1 MTQKFKVLVTRK
13 WPKKVEEKLQ
23 SNFEATLN
31 ENDVPL
37 SEKDLHD
44 AMQNFDALLP
54 TVTDSI
60 SDKIISTENKKV
72 KIIGNFGVGFNHI
85 DINAAKEQGIT
96 VSNTPSVLTDCTADI
111 AMSLLLMVAR
121 RVGEGERELRS
132 DNWTG
137 WRPTHLLGTKV
148 TGKKLGVIGF
158 GRIGQAVAKRAHFGF
173 DMHIQYWDPYDIP
186 ADITKKFNATK
197 LDTIEDICRECDFV
211 SINCPATK
219 ETFHLMNEERFKIMK
234 KSAFIINT
242 ARGDII
248 DEKALVNAL
257 LNKEIAGAGL
267 DVFETEPN
275 LPNELKTMENVVSFP
290 HLGSATSETRIAM
303 GNTAIDNTLAFF
315 AGTELPNK
323 VV

>member
-1 MTQKFKVLVTRK
+1 MTKPVAIVTRK
-13 WPKKVEEKLQ
+13 WPEENEKRLKEL
-23 SNFEATLN
+23 FDVTLN
-31 ENDVPL
+31 ESDKPFTSDELKSALQNCDVL
-37 SEKDLHD
+37 
-44 AMQNFDALLP
+44 MP
-54 TVTDSI
+54 TVTD
-60 SDKIISTENKKV
+60 KITADVLSVENRRANM
-72 KIIGNFGVGFNHI
+72 IGNFGVGFNHI

-132 DNWTG
+132 NNWTG

-173 DMHIQYWDPYDIP
+173 DMDIQYWDPYDIP
-186 ADITKKFNATK
+186 DDVTKKFNATK
-197 LDTIEDICRECDFV
+197 LDTIEDVCRECDFV

>member
-1 MTQKFKVLVTRK
+1 MTKPVAIVTRK
-13 WPKKVEEKLQ
+13 WPEENEKRLKEL
-23 SNFEATLN
+23 FDVTLN
-31 ENDVPL
+31 DSDTPFTADELKSALQNCDVL
-37 SEKDLHD
+37 
-44 AMQNFDALLP
+44 MP
-54 TVTDSI
+54 TVTD
-60 SDKIISTENKKV
+60 KITADVLSVENRRANM
-72 KIIGNFGVGFNHI
+72 IGNFGVGFNHI

-132 DNWTG
+132 ENWSG

-173 DMHIQYWDPYDIP
+173 DMDIQYWDPYDIS
-186 ADITKKFNATK
+186 ADITSQFNATK
-197 LDTIEDICRECDFV
+197 LDTIEDVCRECDFV

-219 ETFHLMNEERFKIMK
+219 ETFHLMNEERFKLMK

-257 LNKEIAGAGL
+257 VNKEIAGAGL

-275 LPNELKTMENVVSFP
+275 LPAELKTMENVVSFP

-315 AGTELPNK
+315 AGTDLPNK

>member
-1 MTQKFKVLVTRK
+1 MTKPVAIVTRK
-13 WPKKVEEKLQ
+13 WPEENEKRLKELFDVQ
-23 SNFEATLN
+23 LN
-31 ENDVPL
+31 ESDKPFTAEELKSALQNCDVL
-37 SEKDLHD
+37 
-44 AMQNFDALLP
+44 MP
-54 TVTDSI
+54 TVTD
-60 SDKIISTENKKV
+60 KITADILSVENRRANM
-72 KIIGNFGVGFNHI
+72 IGNFGVGFNHI

-111 AMSLLLMVAR
+111 AISLLLMVAR
-121 RVGEGERELRS
+121 RVGQGERELRS

-173 DMHIQYWDPYDIP
+173 DMDIQYWDPYDIP
-186 ADITKKFNATK
+186 ADVTKKFNATK
-197 LDTIEDICRECDFV
+197 LDTIEDVCRECDFV

-219 ETFHLMNEERFKIMK
+219 ETFHLMNDERFKLMK

-257 LNKEIAGAGL
+257 VNKEIAGSAL

>member
-1 MTQKFKVLVTRK
+1 MTKPVAIVTRK
-13 WPKKVEEKLQ
+13 WPKENEDRLKELFDV
-23 SNFEATLN
+23 TLN
-31 ENDVPL
+31 ESDKPFTSDELKSALQNCDVL
-37 SEKDLHD
+37 
-44 AMQNFDALLP
+44 MP
-54 TVTDSI
+54 TVTD
-60 SDKIISTENKKV
+60 KITADILSVENRRANM
-72 KIIGNFGVGFNHI
+72 IGNFGVGFNHI
-85 DINAAKEQGIT
+85 DINSAKDNGIT

-121 RVGEGERELRS
+121 RVGQGERELRS

-173 DMHIQYWDPYDIP
+173 DMDIQYWDPYDIP
-186 ADITKKFNATK
+186 ADITRKFNATK
-197 LDTIEDICRECDFV
+197 LDTIEDICEQSDFV

-219 ETFHLMNEERFKIMK
+219 ETFHLMNESRFKLMK
-234 KSAFIINT
+234 QTAFIINT

-248 DEKALVNAL
+248 DEKALVSAL
-257 LNKEIAGAGL
+257 VNKEIAGAGL

-290 HLGSATSETRIAM
+290 HLGSATLETRVAM

>member
-1 MTQKFKVLVTRK
+1 MTKPVAIVTRK
-13 WPKKVEEKLQ
+13 WPDENEKRLRELFDVKLNDSDKPFTADELKSALQ
-23 SNFEATLN
+23 NC
-31 ENDVPL
+31 DVL
-37 SEKDLHD
+37 
-44 AMQNFDALLP
+44 MP
-54 TVTDSI
+54 TVTD
-60 SDKIISTENKKV
+60 KITADILSVENRRANM
-72 KIIGNFGVGFNHI
+72 IGNFGVGFNHI
-85 DINAAKEQGIT
+85 DINAAKDNGIT

-121 RVGEGERELRS
+121 RVGQGERELRS

-173 DMHIQYWDPYDIP
+173 DMDIQYWDPFDIP
-186 ADITKKFNATK
+186 EEITKTFNATK
-197 LDTIEDICRECDFV
+197 LSTIEDICKESDFV
-211 SINCPATK
+211 SINCPATE
-219 ETFHLMNEERFKIMK
+219 ETFHLMNEERFGLMK

-257 LNKEIAGAGL
+257 SNKQIAGAGL

-275 LPNELKTMENVVSFP
+275 LPSELKTMENVVSYP
-290 HLGSATSETRIAM
+290 HLGSATIETRVAM

>member
-1 MTQKFKVLVTRK
+1 MTKPVAIVTRK
-13 WPKKVEEKLQ
+13 WPEENEKRLKELFDVQ
-23 SNFEATLN
+23 LN
-31 ENDVPL
+31 ESDKPFTAEELKSALQNCDVL
-37 SEKDLHD
+37 
-44 AMQNFDALLP
+44 MP
-54 TVTDSI
+54 TVTD
-60 SDKIISTENKKV
+60 KITADILSVENRRANM
-72 KIIGNFGVGFNHI
+72 IGNFGVGFNHI
-85 DINAAKEQGIT
+85 DINASKEQGIT
-96 VSNTPSVLTDCTADI
+96 VYNTPSVLTDCTADI

-121 RVGEGERELRS
+121 RVGQGERELRS

-173 DMHIQYWDPYDIP
+173 DMDIQYWDPYDIP
-186 ADITKKFNATK
+186 ADVTKKFNATK
-197 LDTIEDICRECDFV
+197 LDTIEDVCRECDFV

-219 ETFHLMNEERFKIMK
+219 ETFHLMNDERFKLMK

-257 LNKEIAGAGL
+257 VNKEIAGAAL

>member
-1 MTQKFKVLVTRK
+1 MTKPVAIVTRK
-13 WPKKVEEKLQ
+13 WPEENEKRLKELFDVKL
-23 SNFEATLN
+23 
-31 ENDVPL
+31 NDSDKPFTADEL
-37 SEKDLHD
+37 KSAL
-44 AMQNFDALLP
+44 QNCDVLMP
-54 TVTDSI
+54 TVTD
-60 SDKIISTENKKV
+60 KITADILSVENRRANM
-72 KIIGNFGVGFNHI
+72 IGNFGVGFNHI

-121 RVGEGERELRS
+121 RVGQGERELRS

-137 WRPTHLLGTKV
+137 WRPTHLLGAKV

-173 DMHIQYWDPYDIP
+173 DMDIQYWDPYDIP
-186 ADITKKFNATK
+186 ADVTKKFNATK
-197 LDTIEDICRECDFV
+197 LDTIEDVCKECDFV

-219 ETFHLMNEERFKIMK
+219 ETFHLMNEERFKLMK

-257 LNKEIAGAGL
+257 ISKEIAGAAL

-275 LPNELKTMENVVSFP
+275 LPSELKTMENVVSFP
-290 HLGSATSETRIAM
+290 HLGSATIETRVAM

>member
-1 MTQKFKVLVTRK
+1 MTKAVAIVTRK
-13 WPKKVEEKLQ
+13 WPEENEKRLKEL
-23 SNFEATLN
+23 FDVTLN
-31 ENDVPL
+31 ESDKPFTSDELKSALQNCDVL
-37 SEKDLHD
+37 
-44 AMQNFDALLP
+44 MP
-54 TVTDSI
+54 TVTD
-60 SDKIISTENKKV
+60 KITADVLSVENRRANM
-72 KIIGNFGVGFNHI
+72 IGNFGVGFNHI

-132 DNWTG
+132 NNWTG

-173 DMHIQYWDPYDIP
+173 DMDIQYWDPYDIP
-186 ADITKKFNATK
+186 ADVTKKFKATK
-197 LDTIEDICRECDFV
+197 LATIEDICRECDFV

-257 LNKEIAGAGL
+257 VNKEIAGAGL

>member
-1 MTQKFKVLVTRK
+1 M
-13 WPKKVEEKLQ
+13 
-23 SNFEATLN
+23 
-31 ENDVPL
+31 
-37 SEKDLHD
+37 
-44 AMQNFDALLP
+44 P
-54 TVTDSI
+54 TVTD
-60 SDKIISTENKKV
+60 KITADILSVENRRANM
-72 KIIGNFGVGFNHI
+72 IGNFGVGFNHI
-85 DINAAKEQGIT
+85 DINAAKEHGIT

-121 RVGEGERELRS
+121 RVGQGERELRS

-173 DMHIQYWDPYDIP
+173 DMDIQYWDPYDIP
-186 ADITKKFNATK
+186 DDVTKKFNATK
-197 LDTIEDICRECDFV
+197 LNTIEDVCRECDFV

-219 ETFHLMNEERFKIMK
+219 ETFHLMNDERFKLMK

-257 LNKEIAGAGL
+257 INKEIAGAAL

>member
-1 MTQKFKVLVTRK
+1 MTKPVAIVTRK
-13 WPKKVEEKLQ
+13 WPEENEKRLKEL
-23 SNFEATLN
+23 FDVKLN
-31 ENDVPL
+31 ESDKPFTAEELKSALQNCDVL
-37 SEKDLHD
+37 
-44 AMQNFDALLP
+44 MP
-54 TVTDSI
+54 TVTD
-60 SDKIISTENKKV
+60 KITADILSVENRRANM
-72 KIIGNFGVGFNHI
+72 IGNFGVGFNHI

-121 RVGEGERELRS
+121 RVGQGERELRS

-173 DMHIQYWDPYDIP
+173 DMDIQYWDPYDIP
-186 ADITKKFNATK
+186 ADVTKKFNATK
-197 LDTIEDICRECDFV
+197 LDTIEDVCRECDFV

-219 ETFHLMNEERFKIMK
+219 ETFHLMNDERFKLMK

-257 LNKEIAGAGL
+257 VNKEIAGAAL

>member
-1 MTQKFKVLVTRK
+1 MTKPVAIVTRK
-13 WPKKVEEKLQ
+13 WPEENEKRLKELFDVQ
-23 SNFEATLN
+23 LN
-31 ENDVPL
+31 ESDKPFTAEELKSALQNCDVL
-37 SEKDLHD
+37 
-44 AMQNFDALLP
+44 MP
-54 TVTDSI
+54 TVTD
-60 SDKIISTENKKV
+60 KITADILSVENRRANM
-72 KIIGNFGVGFNHI
+72 IGNFGVGFNHI

-121 RVGEGERELRS
+121 RVGQGERELRS

-173 DMHIQYWDPYDIP
+173 DMDIQYWDPYDIP
-186 ADITKKFNATK
+186 ADVTKKFNATK
-197 LDTIEDICRECDFV
+197 LDTIEDICKECDFV

-257 LNKEIAGAGL
+257 VNKEIAGAGL

>member
-1 MTQKFKVLVTRK
+1 MTKPVAIVTRK
-13 WPKKVEEKLQ
+13 WPEENEKRLKELFDVQ
-23 SNFEATLN
+23 LN
-31 ENDVPL
+31 ESDKPFTAEELKSALQNCDVL
-37 SEKDLHD
+37 
-44 AMQNFDALLP
+44 MP
-54 TVTDSI
+54 TVTD
-60 SDKIISTENKKV
+60 KITADILSVENRRANM
-72 KIIGNFGVGFNHI
+72 IGNFGVGFNHI
-85 DINAAKEQGIT
+85 DINAAKEHGIT

-121 RVGEGERELRS
+121 RVGQGERELRS

-173 DMHIQYWDPYDIP
+173 DMDIQYWDPYDIP
-186 ADITKKFNATK
+186 ADVTKKFNATK
-197 LDTIEDICRECDFV
+197 LDTIEDVCRECDFV

-219 ETFHLMNEERFKIMK
+219 ETFHLMNDERFKLMK

-257 LNKEIAGAGL
+257 VNKEIAGAAL

>member
-1 MTQKFKVLVTRK
+1 MTKPVAIVTRK
-13 WPKKVEEKLQ
+13 WPEENEKRLKEL
-23 SNFEATLN
+23 FDVKLN
-31 ENDVPL
+31 ESDKPFTANELKSALQNCDVL
-37 SEKDLHD
+37 
-44 AMQNFDALLP
+44 MP
-54 TVTDSI
+54 TVTD
-60 SDKIISTENKKV
+60 KITADILSVENRRANM
-72 KIIGNFGVGFNHI
+72 IGNFGVGFNHI
-85 DINAAKEQGIT
+85 DINAAKEHGIT

-121 RVGEGERELRS
+121 RVGQGERELRS

-173 DMHIQYWDPYDIP
+173 DMDIQYWDPFDIP
-186 ADITKKFNATK
+186 ADVTKKFNATK
-197 LDTIEDICRECDFV
+197 LDTIEDVCRECDFV

-219 ETFHLMNEERFKIMK
+219 ETFHLMNDERFKLMK

-248 DEKALVNAL
+248 DENALVNAL
-257 LNKEIAGAGL
+257 RNKEIAGAAL

-275 LPNELKTMENVVSFP
+275 LPSELKTMENVVSFP
-290 HLGSATSETRIAM
+290 HLGSATIETRVAM
-303 GNTAIDNTLAFF
+303 GDTAIDNTLAFF

>member
-1 MTQKFKVLVTRK
+1 MTKPVAIVTRK
-13 WPKKVEEKLQ
+13 WPEENEKRLKELFDVQ
-23 SNFEATLN
+23 LN
-31 ENDVPL
+31 ESDKPFTAEELKSALQNCDVL
-37 SEKDLHD
+37 
-44 AMQNFDALLP
+44 MP
-54 TVTDSI
+54 TVTD
-60 SDKIISTENKKV
+60 KITADILSVENRRANM
-72 KIIGNFGVGFNHI
+72 IGNFGVGFNHI
-85 DINAAKEQGIT
+85 DINAAKDHGIT

-121 RVGEGERELRS
+121 RVGQGERELRS

-173 DMHIQYWDPYDIP
+173 DMDIQYWDPYDIP
-186 ADITKKFNATK
+186 ADVTKKFNATK
-197 LDTIEDICRECDFV
+197 LDTIEDVCRECDFV

-219 ETFHLMNEERFKIMK
+219 ETFHLMNDERFKLMK

-257 LNKEIAGAGL
+257 VNKEIAGAAL

>member
-1 MTQKFKVLVTRK
+1 MTKPVAIVTRK
-13 WPKKVEEKLQ
+13 WPEENEKRLKELFDVQ
-23 SNFEATLN
+23 LN
-31 ENDVPL
+31 ESDKPFTDEELKSALQNCDVL
-37 SEKDLHD
+37 
-44 AMQNFDALLP
+44 MP
-54 TVTDSI
+54 TVTD
-60 SDKIISTENKKV
+60 KITADILSVENRRANM
-72 KIIGNFGVGFNHI
+72 IGNFGVGFNHI

-121 RVGEGERELRS
+121 RVGQGERELRS

-173 DMHIQYWDPYDIP
+173 DMDIQYWDPYDIP
-186 ADITKKFNATK
+186 ADVTKKFNATK
-197 LDTIEDICRECDFV
+197 LDTIEDVCRECDFV

-219 ETFHLMNEERFKIMK
+219 ETFHLMNDERFKLMK

-257 LNKEIAGAGL
+257 VNKEIAGAAL

>member
-1 MTQKFKVLVTRK
+1 MTKPVAIVTRK
-13 WPKKVEEKLQ
+13 WPDENEKRLKELFDVKLNDSDKPFTADELKSALQ
-23 SNFEATLN
+23 NC
-31 ENDVPL
+31 DVL
-37 SEKDLHD
+37 
-44 AMQNFDALLP
+44 MP
-54 TVTDSI
+54 TVTD
-60 SDKIISTENKKV
+60 KITADILSVENRRANM
-72 KIIGNFGVGFNHI
+72 IGNFGVGFNHI
-85 DINAAKEQGIT
+85 DINAAKDNGIT

-121 RVGEGERELRS
+121 RVGQGERELRS

-173 DMHIQYWDPYDIP
+173 DMDIQYWDPFDIP
-186 ADITKKFNATK
+186 EEITKSFNATK
-197 LDTIEDICRECDFV
+197 LNTIEDICKESDFV
-211 SINCPATK
+211 SINCPATE
-219 ETFHLMNEERFKIMK
+219 ETFHLMNEERFGLMK

-257 LNKEIAGAGL
+257 SNKQIAGAGL

-275 LPNELKTMENVVSFP
+275 LPSELKTMENVVSFP
-290 HLGSATSETRIAM
+290 HLGSATIETRVAM

>member
-1 MTQKFKVLVTRK
+1 MTKPVAIVTRK
-13 WPKKVEEKLQ
+13 WPKENEDRLKELFDV
-23 SNFEATLN
+23 TLN
-31 ENDVPL
+31 ESDKPFTTDQLKSALQNCDVL
-37 SEKDLHD
+37 
-44 AMQNFDALLP
+44 MP
-54 TVTDSI
+54 TVTD
-60 SDKIISTENKKV
+60 KITADVLSVENRRANM
-72 KIIGNFGVGFNHI
+72 IGNFGVGFNHI
-85 DINAAKEQGIT
+85 DINAAKDNGIT

-121 RVGEGERELRS
+121 RVGQGERELRS
-132 DNWTG
+132 ENWNG

-173 DMHIQYWDPYDIP
+173 DMDIQYWDPYDIP
-186 ADITKKFNATK
+186 AEVTKKFKATK
-197 LDTIEDICRECDFV
+197 LDTIEDICKESDFV

-219 ETFHLMNEERFKIMK
+219 ETFHLMNEERFKLMK
-234 KSAFIINT
+234 NSAFIINT

-257 LNKEIAGAGL
+257 VNKDIAGAGL

-275 LPNELKTMENVVSFP
+275 LPSELKTMENVVSFP
-290 HLGSATSETRIAM
+290 HLGSATLETRVAM

>member
-1 MTQKFKVLVTRK
+1 MTKPVAIVTRK
-13 WPKKVEEKLQ
+13 WPKENEDRLKELFDV
-23 SNFEATLN
+23 TLN
-31 ENDVPL
+31 ESDKPFTTDQLKSALQNCDVL
-37 SEKDLHD
+37 
-44 AMQNFDALLP
+44 MP
-54 TVTDSI
+54 TVTD
-60 SDKIISTENKKV
+60 KITADVLSVENRRANM
-72 KIIGNFGVGFNHI
+72 IGNFGVGFNHI
-85 DINAAKEQGIT
+85 DINAAKDNGVT

-121 RVGEGERELRS
+121 RVGQGERELRS
-132 DNWTG
+132 ENWTG

-173 DMHIQYWDPYDIP
+173 DMDIQYWDPYDIP
-186 ADITKKFNATK
+186 AEVTKKFKATK
-197 LDTIEDICRECDFV
+197 LDTIEDICKESDFV

-219 ETFHLMNEERFKIMK
+219 ETFHLMNEERFKLMK
-234 KSAFIINT
+234 NSAFIINT

-257 LNKEIAGAGL
+257 VNKDIAGAGL
-267 DVFETEPN
+267 DVFETERN
-275 LPNELKTMENVVSFP
+275 LPSELKTMENVVSFP
-290 HLGSATSETRIAM
+290 HLGSATLETRVAM

>member
-1 MTQKFKVLVTRK
+1 MTKPVAIVTRK
-13 WPKKVEEKLQ
+13 WPEENEKRLKELFDVQ
-23 SNFEATLN
+23 LN
-31 ENDVPL
+31 ESDKPFTAEELKSALQNCDVL
-37 SEKDLHD
+37 
-44 AMQNFDALLP
+44 MP
-54 TVTDSI
+54 TVTD
-60 SDKIISTENKKV
+60 KITADILSVENRRANM
-72 KIIGNFGVGFNHI
+72 IGNFGVGFNHI

-121 RVGEGERELRS
+121 RVGQGERELRS

-173 DMHIQYWDPYDIP
+173 DMDIQYWDPYDIP
-186 ADITKKFNATK
+186 ADVTKKFNATK
-197 LDTIEDICRECDFV
+197 LDTIEDVCRECDFV

-219 ETFHLMNEERFKIMK
+219 ETFHLMNDERFKLMK

-248 DEKALVNAL
+248 DEKALVNTL
-257 LNKEIAGAGL
+257 VNKEIAGAAL

>member
-1 MTQKFKVLVTRK
+1 MTKPVAIVTRK
-13 WPKKVEEKLQ
+13 WPKENEDRLRELFDV
-23 SNFEATLN
+23 TLN
-31 ENDVPL
+31 TSDQAFSSDELKQALQNCDVL
-37 SEKDLHD
+37 
-44 AMQNFDALLP
+44 MP
-54 TVTDSI
+54 TVTD
-60 SDKIISTENKKV
+60 KITADVLSVENRRANM
-72 KIIGNFGVGFNHI
+72 IGNFGVGFNHI
-85 DINAAKEQGIT
+85 DIKKAKELGIT

-121 RVGEGERELRS
+121 RVGEGERELRAEK
-132 DNWTG
+132 WTG

-148 TGKKLGVIGF
+148 TGKTLGIIGF

-173 DMHIQYWDPYDIP
+173 DMNISYWDPFDIP
-186 ADITKKFNATK
+186 EDVTKKFNATK
-197 LDTIEDICRECDFV
+197 LNTIEDICEQSDFV
-211 SINCPATK
+211 SINCPATE
-219 ETFHLMNEERFKIMK
+219 ETFHLMNEDRFKLMK
-234 KSAFIINT
+234 KTAFIINT

-257 LNKEIAGAGL
+257 NQNEIAGAGL

-275 LPNELKTMENVVSFP
+275 LPSELKTLENVVSYP

-315 AGTELPNK
+315 AGNDLPNK

>member
-1 MTQKFKVLVTRK
+1 MTKPVAIVTRK
-13 WPKKVEEKLQ
+13 WPEENEKRLKEL
-23 SNFEATLN
+23 FDVTLN
-31 ENDVPL
+31 ESDKPFTSDELKSALQNCDVL
-37 SEKDLHD
+37 
-44 AMQNFDALLP
+44 MP
-54 TVTDSI
+54 TVTD
-60 SDKIISTENKKV
+60 KITADVLSVENRRANM
-72 KIIGNFGVGFNHI
+72 IGNFGVGFNHI

-132 DNWTG
+132 NNWTG

-173 DMHIQYWDPYDIP
+173 DMDIQYWDPYDIP
-186 ADITKKFNATK
+186 ADVTKKFNATK
-197 LDTIEDICRECDFV
+197 LDTIEDICKECDFV

-257 LNKEIAGAGL
+257 VNKEIAGAGL

>member
-1 MTQKFKVLVTRK
+1 MTKPVAIVTRK
-13 WPKKVEEKLQ
+13 WPEENEKRLKELFDVKL
-23 SNFEATLN
+23 
-31 ENDVPL
+31 NDSDKPFTADEL
-37 SEKDLHD
+37 KSAL
-44 AMQNFDALLP
+44 QNCDVLMP
-54 TVTDSI
+54 TVTD
-60 SDKIISTENKKV
+60 KITADILSVENRRANM
-72 KIIGNFGVGFNHI
+72 IGNFGVGFNHI

-121 RVGEGERELRS
+121 RVGQGERELRS

-137 WRPTHLLGTKV
+137 WRPTHLLGAKV

-158 GRIGQAVAKRAHFGF
+158 GRIGQAVAKRAHLGF
-173 DMHIQYWDPYDIP
+173 DMDIQYWDPYDIP
-186 ADITKKFNATK
+186 ADVTKKFNATK
-197 LDTIEDICRECDFV
+197 LDTIEDVCKECDFI

-219 ETFHLMNEERFKIMK
+219 ETFHLMNEERFKLMK

-257 LNKEIAGAGL
+257 INKEIAGAAL

-275 LPNELKTMENVVSFP
+275 LPSELKTMENVVSFP
-290 HLGSATSETRIAM
+290 HLGSATIETRVAM